1 MSTVDGAPAGRCRP
15 RCEGPGNPPDP
26 GTVNTI
32 AMMAGITGSMAGLE
46 GDERCEKSEGVK
58 DSSGCCHSRSHVHAG
73 NHTSMSLP

>member
-1 MSTVDGAPAGRCRP
+1 MPVSQQSPTKR
-15 RCEGPGNPPDP
+15 PDP

-32 AMMAGITGSMAGLE
+32 AMMAGITSSMAGLE